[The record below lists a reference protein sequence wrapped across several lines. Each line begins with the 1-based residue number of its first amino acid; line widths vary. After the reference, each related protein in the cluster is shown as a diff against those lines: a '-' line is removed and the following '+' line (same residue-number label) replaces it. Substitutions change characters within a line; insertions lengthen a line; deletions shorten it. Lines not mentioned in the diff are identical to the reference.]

1 MATELSKI
9 LKEYAAFE
17 TIVKRQITGI
27 CAPHC
32 SNCKTLCCGPD
43 YCRENIDS
51 PFLKMI
57 SSKSRLLK
65 AFCPEHG
72 WLTPAGC
79 ALSAGRPPV
88 CYQFNCDKIMD
99 ALPGDLDRYLTRV
112 LSSLVPYIGM
122 RALGNRHLVE
132 IMDPVQLNKV
142 KHERFGRRLGE
153 ARKALQVIRSF
164 IRHGILKTSSLAT
177 LSKILPPP
185 DHLPDKRTF
194 R

>member
-1 MATELSKI
+1 
-9 LKEYAAFE
+9 
-17 TIVKRQITGI
+17 
-27 CAPHC
+27 
-32 SNCKTLCCGPD
+32 
-43 YCRENIDS
+43 
-51 PFLKMI
+51 
-57 SSKSRLLK
+57 
-65 AFCPEHG
+65 
-72 WLTPAGC
+72 
-79 ALSAGRPPV
+79 
-88 CYQFNCDKIMD
+88 MD

-185 DHLPDKRTF
+185 DHLPDNATVR
-194 R
+194 